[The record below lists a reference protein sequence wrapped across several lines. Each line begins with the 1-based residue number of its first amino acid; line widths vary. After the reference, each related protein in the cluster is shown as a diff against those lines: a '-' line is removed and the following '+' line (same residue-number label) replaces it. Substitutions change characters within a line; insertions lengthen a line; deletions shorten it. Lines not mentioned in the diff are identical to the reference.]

1 MALRFIGIDP
11 NTDGDNCP
19 TVWLDQATGDY
30 ILQGWRITEP
40 ETLAEIG
47 DIPDRETV
55 MRFPRRMARFFLE
68 TIDR

>member
-1 MALRFIGIDP
+1 MTLRFIGIDP

-19 TVWLDQATGDY
+19 TVWVDEITGDY

-47 DIPDRETV
+47 KIPDRETV
-55 MRFPRRMARFFLE
+55 VRFPRRMARFFLE
-68 TIDR
+68 SSDR